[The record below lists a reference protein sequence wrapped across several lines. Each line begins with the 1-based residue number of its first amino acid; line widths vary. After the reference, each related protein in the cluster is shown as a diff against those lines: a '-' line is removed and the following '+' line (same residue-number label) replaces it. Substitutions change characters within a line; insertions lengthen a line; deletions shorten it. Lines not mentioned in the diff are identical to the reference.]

1 MRKRYL
7 TSFLGMALAA
17 AAMAAAGNAPAE
29 VIDNLDFFSD
39 FELLSNLEILEND
52 GPDGALAVPAG
63 GTVLSTAAFT
73 APVSTAAVAAP
84 VSTLTVT
91 VSSVT
96 VALSTSTRR
105 PYEKR

>member
-7 TSFLGMALAA
+7 TSLLGVALAA
-17 AAMAAAGNAPAE
+17 AAMAAAVNAPAE

-52 GPDGALAVPAG
+52 GPDGELAVPAG
-63 GTVLSTAAFT
+63 GAVLSTATFPAL
-73 APVSTAAVAAP
+73 VSTRTVAI
-84 VSTLTVT
+84 
-91 VSSVT
+91 SSGT

>member
-7 TSFLGMALAA
+7 TSFLGVALAA
-17 AAMAAAGNAPAE
+17 AAMAAAVNAPAE

-52 GPDGALAVPAG
+52 GPDGELAVQPG
-63 GTVLSTAAFT
+63 GVAVSTAAF
-73 APVSTAAVAAP
+73 AAQVSTRTVAI
-84 VSTLTVT
+84 
-91 VSSVT
+91 SSVT

>member
-7 TSFLGMALAA
+7 TSLLGVALAA
-17 AAMAAAGNAPAE
+17 AAMAAAVNAPAE

-52 GPDGALAVPAG
+52 GPDGELILPAS

-73 APVSTAAVAAP
+73 AQVSTR
-84 VSTLTVT
+84 TVT
-91 VSSVT
+91 ISSVT